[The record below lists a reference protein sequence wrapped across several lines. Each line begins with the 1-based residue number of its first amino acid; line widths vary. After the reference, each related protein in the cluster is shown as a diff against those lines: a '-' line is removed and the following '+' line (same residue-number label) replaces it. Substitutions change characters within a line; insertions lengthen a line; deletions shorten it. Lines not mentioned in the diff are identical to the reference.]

1 MTRTRRAGR
10 VGGSRKRLPVFEL
23 LTNTPTS
30 SSSRA
35 ILNKS
40 RDFAPE
46 ILNLAKKLGLNRN
59 AKSFKSTK
67 GRGKKRKHKRTQKK

>member
-1 MTRTRRAGR
+1 MARTRRSR
-10 VGGSRKRLPVFEL
+10 LLGGSRKRLPVFEL

-46 ILNLAKKLGLNRN
+46 ILKLAKKLVLNRN
-59 AKSFKSTK
+59 AKSFKSRK